1 MTLDAMP
8 APADTKPHPAAPLDL
23 DKVNADLADADAAA
37 IVRWAADSFGRGLI
51 LTSSFGAQS
60 AVMLHLVTR
69 VVPDIPVVLIDT
81 GYLFPETYQFVEQL
95 TDRLKLN
102 LKVYQP
108 AITPARQEALFGR
121 LWENG
126 VEGLKKYHQINKIEP
141 MQRALRELNVTAWLA
156 GLRARQTEHRA
167 ALRTVEI
174 QDGRYKVHPILRWSG
189 KDVYEYLKA
198 HDLPHHP
205 LYEKGYPSIGD
216 THSTRP
222 ITAGEDERAGRFSGL
237 KQECGLH
244 LPATAEESASR
255 DASGL

>member
-1 MTLDAMP
+1 MTAL
-8 APADTKPHPAAPLDL
+8 ADTQPDARRDATPDL
-23 DKVNADLADADAAA
+23 DRVNAQLADADAAA
-37 IVRWAADSFGRGLI
+37 IVRWAADQFGQGLI

-60 AVMLHLVTR
+60 AVMLHLATR

-81 GYLFPETYQFVEQL
+81 GYLFPETYVFIEQL
-95 TDRLKLN
+95 TQRLKLN
-102 LKVYQP
+102 LKVYQAP
-108 AITPARQEALFGR
+108 ITPARQEALHGR
-121 LWENG
+121 LWEQG
-126 VEGLKKYHQINKIEP
+126 VEGLKKYHLINKIEP

-156 GLRARQTEHRA
+156 GLQARQTDHRA

-174 QDGRYKVHPILRWSG
+174 QDGRYKVHPILRWTG
-189 KDVYEYLKA
+189 KDVHEYLKA
-198 HDLPHHP
+198 HDLPYHP

-222 ITAGEDERAGRFSGL
+222 ITAGEDERAGRFGGL

-244 LPATAEESASR
+244 LPTSAEEAASR